1 MINKIYKMS
10 KAGIALLIYLFSAA
24 FVFTACSKHEDML
37 QKSMPLAIPSNFPS
51 PVYDLSS
58 NPITYAGFTLGRKLF
73 YDPILSRNNTISCG
87 SCHIQGSAFTHHGHA
102 VSHGIDDRLGTR
114 NAPPIMNLAWNKFF
128 FWDGG
133 VFNLD
138 LQPIAPIENFV
149 EMDETMPNVIT
160 KLNASTEYQQMF
172 NAAFGSREVTSA
184 NMLKALSQF
193 MLQCISANSKY
204 DKYVRNEGVSFTD
217 DEKAGLQIFQQKCA
231 ACHSTDL
238 FTDNDFHNNGIGP
251 GKVDDSGRAR
261 ITLNPLDLYKF
272 KTPSLRNV
280 VNTPPY
286 MHDGRFLTLEA
297 VLDHYSSGVKESET
311 LDEKLKQ
318 NGVLGIPLTQDEKD
332 KLIAFLTTLT
342 DEDFLR
348 DKKLSE
354 Q

>member
-1 MINKIYKMS
+1 MS
-10 KAGIALLIYLFSAA
+10 KAKTALLIYSFTAIL
-24 FVFTACSKHEDML
+24 VFTACSKNENMP

-51 PVYDLSS
+51 PAYDLNS
-58 NPITYAGFTLGRKLF
+58 NPITDAGFVLGRKLF
-73 YDPILSRNNTISCG
+73 YDPILSGNNTISCG
-87 SCHIQGSAFTHHGHA
+87 SCHIQGSAFTHHGHS
-102 VSHGIDDRLGTR
+102 VSHGIDDRVGTR

-149 EMDETMPNVIT
+149 EMDETMPNVIA
-160 KLNASTEYQQMF
+160 KLNASIEYKQMF
-172 NAAFGSREVTSA
+172 NTAFGSSEVTSA

-193 MLQCISANSKY
+193 MLQCVSANSKY
-204 DKYVRNEGVSFTD
+204 DKYTRNEGAIFTD
-217 DEKAGLQIFQQKCA
+217 NEKAGLQIFQQKCSG
-231 ACHSTDL
+231 CHSTDL

-251 GKVDDSGRAR
+251 GKYDDSGRAR
-261 ITLNPLDLYKF
+261 ITLNATDMFKF
-272 KTPSLRNV
+272 KTPSLRNI

-297 VLDHYSSGVKESET
+297 VLDHYSSGVKDSET
-311 LDEKLKQ
+311 LDEKLKE
-318 NGVLGIPLTQDEKD
+318 NGVLGIPLTQNEKD
-332 KLIAFLTTLT
+332 KLIAFLNTLT

-348 DKKLSE
+348 NKKLSE